1 MTIQCGR
8 SLFGILS
15 LYVNVNSFLVGIRK
29 PLVAVVTLRA
39 GYLDARY
46 TSGLFGIRWTV
57 FLLNFGFVISA
68 Y

>member
-1 MTIQCGR
+1 M
-8 SLFGILS
+8 
-15 LYVNVNSFLVGIRK
+15 NVNSFLVGIRK